1 MLRTGLTFQSF
12 RIFSK
17 VYPMSFDSTNST
29 LRVNGEVLKGVKG
42 GMAQVSDAPI
52 SARALLCLD
61 IFRIHGMST
70 LWIATDV
77 RDMERLHESIR
88 TLAKGRDGSLDQ
100 DVGTDR
106 RAVRNGALGDRALP
120 STAGRDTPPYLSIH
134 LFQPMEKD
142 PAVFGEHLKL
152 VQHLSEGKPFIIVSC
167 PQALEQEVPTGVKS
181 EQAVRTLRLHETHRL
196 DELTGWMSGAGYA
209 FGVEVYAQ
217 GEAALRGGILDCW
230 PPGSP
235 RPVRIEFFGDA
246 IDSIR
251 YFDDQTQCSIE
262 KIDAVQLP
270 QLDFGFAGEET
281 CNLLKLLPHQTLIVS
296 TAHGAWGME
305 EEQEMPSAMHYAPR
319 KLETGFEFYDT
330 HLQAVSFDLH
340 PKAAEQARR
349 RFVEQ
354 RCSDLSIGWNIHLFF
369 ETKGTL
375 TRFKELYED
384 IKGFDALQL
393 HYGVL
398 HESAI
403 DPARKILIVTESDF
417 YAYHSNRSAHA
428 RSARRFRKQERVS
441 EAADIQPGD
450 FVVHVEHGVGKYLGI
465 VETTFSGKSMEV
477 LSIEYAKGEK
487 VYLPVTQAHLLTR
500 YKGMGKQAPKP
511 HTLGGR
517 KWRNDKANAQEAVQ
531 DLAAKLLQTQAE
543 RQAKRGYKFSKDT
556 AMQAEFEAAFPYTE
570 TVDQLSSTDELK
582 RDMEKIRPMDRL
594 LCGDVGFGKTEV
606 AMRAAFKAVMDGMQV
621 AVLVPTTILAQ
632 QHYDTFTERMA
643 AFPIRVDMVSR
654 FRTRGQQNKT
664 LFNTAEGEVDILI
677 GTHRLL
683 SGDVRFKNLG
693 LVIID
698 EEQRFGVEAKE
709 HLKELRTQV
718 DVITMS
724 ATPIPRTLYMSLT
737 GVRDLSTIKTA
748 PQERQPVDTHV
759 IPYDEEIIREAIR
772 MELHRGGQVFYLHN
786 RVKTI
791 HLVNNRLRALVPE
804 ARIAVAHG
812 QMGEKELS
820 EIMHAFVQGRFD
832 VLLCTTIIES
842 GVDIPNC
849 NTMLVENAERFG
861 LSDLYQLRG
870 RVGRSNHKAF
880 AYLMLSPGGEM
891 IDAARDRMNAIQRY
905 TGLGS
910 GFRLALR
917 DLELRGA
924 GNLLGAKQS
933 GHISAVGFDLYCQLL
948 KRTIAIMQGKKPPP
962 LMDVT
967 VKLDF
972 LDLSP
977 ATGTAA
983 SGAYIPYHYIEDE
996 NLRLRLYQRMS
1007 ALATRQEIAL
1017 MKQEIKDRFGKLPKE
1032 MQRLLLIAELRIV
1045 AAEQGI
1051 KSVIVRQ
1058 RTVML
1063 SKEKDY
1069 LTIGGRHPRLEED
1082 KTTPMLKELIALTGG
1097 P

>member
-1 MLRTGLTFQSF
+1 MKSIASYRPFAYLFRVNSGNQRT
-12 RIFSK
+12 
-17 VYPMSFDSTNST
+17 ST
-29 LRVNGEVLKGVKG
+29 LRVNGAVLKGVSTG
-42 GMAQVSDAPI
+42 TARAADAPT
-52 SARALLCLD
+52 SAQALLCLD
-61 IFRIHGMST
+61 LFQTGKT
-70 LWIATDV
+70 NVLWIAADV
-77 RDMERLHESIR
+77 REMERLHESIR
-88 TLAKGRDGSLDQ
+88 TLAQGRNDAT
-100 DVGTDR
+100 GTP
-106 RAVRNGALGDRALP
+106 A
-120 STAGRDTPPYLSIH
+120 AGLDTPPYLL
-134 LFQPMEKD
+134 LFQPMERD

-152 VQHLSEGKPFIIVSC
+152 VQLLSEKKPFIIVTC
-167 PQALEQEVPTGVKS
+167 PHALEQEVPMAGKA
-181 EQAVRTLRLHETHRL
+181 ELAVRTVHTNKRHAL
-196 DELTGWMSGAGYA
+196 DELTGWMSDAGYE
-209 FGVEVYAQ
+209 FGVEVYSQ

-235 RPVRIEFFGDA
+235 RPVRIEFFGDEV
-246 IDSIR
+246 DSIR

-262 KIDAVQLP
+262 KIGSIQLP

-281 CNLLKLLPHQTLIVS
+281 CSLLALLPEQTLTINPNDTAATAPS
-296 TAHGAWGME
+296 TRL
-305 EEQEMPSAMHYAPR
+305 S
-319 KLETGFEFYDT
+319 TGFDFYDT
-330 HLQAVSFDLH
+330 NLQAVSFDLH
-340 PKAAEQARR
+340 PKTAEQARR
-349 RFVEQ
+349 KFVEQ
-354 RCSDLSIGWNIHLFF
+354 RCADAARQWDIHLFF
-369 ETKGTL
+369 ETEGTL
-375 TRFKELYED
+375 KRFRELYEE
-384 IKGFDALQL
+384 IPGFNALRL
-393 HYGVL
+393 HRGVI
-398 HESAI
+398 HDSAI
-403 DPARKILIVTESDF
+403 DHARRILIITECDF
-417 YAYHSNRSAHA
+417 YAYHTNRSAHA
-428 RSARRFRKQERVS
+428 RTAKRFRRQERVS

-465 VETTFSGKSMEV
+465 VETSFSGRSMEV
-477 LSIEYAKGEK
+477 LAIEYAKGEK

-500 YKGMGKQAPKP
+500 YKGMGKQTPKP

-517 KWRNDKANAQEAVQ
+517 KWRNDKANAEEAVQ

-543 RQAKRGYKFSKDT
+543 RQAKRGNRFSKDT

-570 TVDQLSSTDELK
+570 TADQLSASDELK
-582 RDMEKIRPMDRL
+582 KDMEKNRPMDRL

-621 AVLVPTTILAQ
+621 AVLVPTTVLAQ

-643 AFPIRVDMVSR
+643 AFPINVDMVSR
-654 FRTRGQQNKT
+654 FRTRAQQNKT
-664 LFNTAEGEVDILI
+664 LFSTAEGEIDILI

-683 SGDVRFKNLG
+683 SKDVMFQNLG

-709 HLKELRTQV
+709 HLKELRRQV

-759 IPYDEEIIREAIR
+759 MPYDEEIIRESIR
-772 MELHRGGQVFYLHN
+772 MEMHRGGQVFYLHN

-791 HLVNNRLRALVPE
+791 HLVDNKLRALLPE

-849 NTMLVENAERFG
+849 NTLIVENAERFG

-880 AYLMLSPGGEM
+880 AYFMLSPGGDM

-933 GHISAVGFDLYCQLL
+933 GHISAIGFDLYCQLL
-948 KRTIAIMQGKKPPP
+948 KRTIAIMQGRKPPP
-962 LMDVT
+962 LMDVA

-977 ATGTAA
+977 ATGSSAN
-983 SGAYIPYHYIEDE
+983 GAYIPYHYIEDE
-996 NLRLRLYQRMS
+996 NLRLRIYQRLS
-1007 ALATRQEIAL
+1007 ALATKQEITL
-1017 MKQEIKDRFGKLPKE
+1017 MKREIKDRFGKLPSE
-1032 MQRLLLIAELRIV
+1032 VQRLMLIAELRIV
-1045 AAEQGI
+1045 AADLGI
-1051 KSVIVRQ
+1051 DSVIVRSH
-1058 RTVML
+1058 TVML
-1063 SKEKDY
+1063 SRANNY
-1069 LTIGGRHPRLEED
+1069 LTPAGRHPRLTEE
-1082 KTTPMLKELIALTGG
+1082 KPTAMLGELISLLKEHI
-1097 P
+1097 

>member
-1 MLRTGLTFQSF
+1 
-12 RIFSK
+12 
-17 VYPMSFDSTNST
+17 MSAKWSGCTN
-29 LRVNGEVLKGVKG
+29 
-42 GMAQVSDAPI
+42 P
-52 SARALLCLD
+52 
-61 IFRIHGMST
+61 F
-70 LWIATDV
+70 
-77 RDMERLHESIR
+77 IR
-88 TLAKGRDGSLDQ
+88 WE
-100 DVGTDR
+100 GTDR
-106 RAVRNGALGDRALP
+106 RTTRTRRARRSRP
-120 STAGRDTPPYLSIH
+120 TSCFS
-134 LFQPMEKD
+134 QPMEKD
-142 PAVFGEHLKL
+142 PAVFGEHLNL
-152 VQHLSEGKPFIIVSC
+152 VQHLSEQKSFIIITC
-167 PQALEQEVPTGVKS
+167 PQAMEQELPRSGKS
-181 EQAVRTLRLHETHRL
+181 EQAVRTLKVNESHALV
-196 DELTGWMSGAGYA
+196 ELTDWMTEAGYE
-209 FGVEVYAQ
+209 FGVEVYLQ

-235 RPVRIEFFGDA
+235 RPVRIEFFGDE

-262 KIDAVQLP
+262 KINSVQLP
-270 QLDFGFAGEET
+270 LLDFDFAGDET
-281 CNLLKLLPHQTLIVS
+281 CDLISLLPANTLIVNHNKS
-296 TAHGAWGME
+296 VTPQTSRLTSGFDFYETLLPA
-305 EEQEMPSAMHYAPR
+305 PSV
-319 KLETGFEFYDT
+319 KT
-330 HLQAVSFDLH
+330 S
-340 PKAAEQARR
+340 PKAAEEARR

-354 RCSDLSIGWNIHLFF
+354 RCADVQQEWIIHFFF
-369 ETKGTL
+369 ETKGTQN
-375 TRFKELYED
+375 RFKELYGAIE
-384 IKGFDALQL
+384 GFDSL
-393 HYGVL
+393 HLHHGVV
-398 HESAI
+398 HESAM
-403 DPARKILIVTESDF
+403 DHARKILIVTESDF
-417 YAYHSNRSAHA
+417 YAYHTNRSAHA
-428 RSARRFRKQERVS
+428 RTARRFRTQERVS

-465 VETTFSGKSMEV
+465 VETSFSNKSMEV
-477 LSIEYAKGEK
+477 LCIEYAKGEK

-500 YKGMGKQAPKP
+500 YKGMGKTTPKP

-517 KWRNDKANAQEAVQ
+517 KWQNDRANAEEAVQ
-531 DLAAKLLQTQAE
+531 DLAAQLLQTQAE
-543 RQAKRGYKFSKDT
+543 REAKRGRSFSPDS

-570 TVDQLSSTDELK
+570 TADQLTASDELK
-582 RDMEKIRPMDRL
+582 KDMEKLRPMDRL

-606 AMRAAFKAVMDGMQV
+606 AMRSAFKAVMDGMQV
-621 AVLVPTTILAQ
+621 AVLVPTTVLAQ
-632 QHYDTFTERMA
+632 QHYESFAERMA
-643 AFPIRVDMVSR
+643 AFPVRVDMVSR
-654 FRTRGQQNKT
+654 FRTRAQQNKT
-664 LFNTAEGEVDILI
+664 IFNTAEGDVDILI

-683 SGDVRFKNLG
+683 SKDVQFKNLG

-698 EEQRFGVEAKE
+698 EEQRFGVTAKE
-709 HLKELRTQV
+709 HLKELRKQV

-748 PQERQPVDTHV
+748 PQERQPVDTTV

-791 HLVNNRLRALVPE
+791 HLVDNRLRALIPE

-849 NTMLVENAERFG
+849 NTMIVENAERFG

-880 AYLMLSPGGEM
+880 VYFMLTPGGDM

-962 LMDVT
+962 LMDVA
-967 VKLDF
+967 VKFDF

-977 ATGTAA
+977 ATG
-983 SGAYIPYHYIEDE
+983 SSENGAYIPYHYIEDE

-1007 ALATRQEIAL
+1007 ALATKQEITL
-1017 MKQEIKDRFGKLPKE
+1017 MKQEIKDRFGKLPAE
-1032 MQRLLLIAELRIV
+1032 VQRLMLIAELRIV
-1045 AAEQGI
+1045 AADHDL
-1051 KSVIVRQ
+1051 KSVIVRKRQ
-1058 RTVML
+1058 VML
-1063 SKEKDY
+1063 SKEKEY
-1069 LTIGGRHPRLEED
+1069 LTYAGHHPVLFAE
-1082 KTTPMLKELIALTGG
+1082 KPTAMLKEVIQLIKQ
-1097 P
+1097 

>member
-1 MLRTGLTFQSF
+1 M
-12 RIFSK
+12 
-17 VYPMSFDSTNST
+17 
-29 LRVNGEVLKGVKG
+29 
-42 GMAQVSDAPI
+42 
-52 SARALLCLD
+52 
-61 IFRIHGMST
+61 
-70 LWIATDV
+70 
-77 RDMERLHESIR
+77 
-88 TLAKGRDGSLDQ
+88 
-100 DVGTDR
+100 
-106 RAVRNGALGDRALP
+106 
-120 STAGRDTPPYLSIH
+120 
-134 LFQPMEKD
+134 
-142 PAVFGEHLKL
+142 
-152 VQHLSEGKPFIIVSC
+152 
-167 PQALEQEVPTGVKS
+167 
-181 EQAVRTLRLHETHRL
+181 
-196 DELTGWMSGAGYA
+196 
-209 FGVEVYAQ
+209 
-217 GEAALRGGILDCW
+217 
-230 PPGSP
+230 
-235 RPVRIEFFGDA
+235 EFFGDE

-251 YFDDQTQCSIE
+251 YFDDQTQCSVE

-270 QLDFGFAGEET
+270 QLDFGFAGNET
-281 CNLLKLLPHQTLIVS
+281 CPLTELLPEHTLIVNPCS
-296 TAHGAWGME
+296 IKAVQDPIIE
-305 EEQEMPSAMHYAPR
+305 NR
-319 KLETGFEFYDT
+319 KSKIKNIKTGYSFYDT
-330 HLQAVSFDLH
+330 GLQAVSFDLH

-354 RCSDLSIGWNIHLFF
+354 RCCDLKEGWVIHLFF
-369 ETKGTL
+369 ETEGTL
-375 TRFKELYED
+375 TRFRELYETLS
-384 IKGFDALQL
+384 GFDGLQL
-393 HYGVL
+393 HHGVL

-403 DPARKILIVTESDF
+403 DHIRKVLIITESDF
-417 YAYHSNRSAHA
+417 YAYHTNRSAHA
-428 RSARRFRKQERVS
+428 RTARRFRKQERVS

-465 VETTFSGKSMEV
+465 VETSFSGKSMEV

-556 AMQAEFEAAFPYTE
+556 ALQAEFEAAFPYTE
-570 TVDQLSSTDELK
+570 TADQLSAAEELK
-582 RDMEKIRPMDRL
+582 KDMEKVRPMDRL

-606 AMRAAFKAVMDGMQV
+606 AMRAAFKAVMDDRQV
-621 AVLVPTTILAQ
+621 AVLVPTTVLAQ

-643 AFPIRVDMVSR
+643 AFPICVDMVSR
-654 FRTRGQQNKT
+654 FRTRGQQNET
-664 LFNTAEGEVDILI
+664 LFNTAEGDVDILI

-683 SGDVRFKNLG
+683 SDDVRFRQLG

-759 IPYDEEIIREAIR
+759 IPYDEEIIREAIL

-791 HLVNNRLRALVPE
+791 HLVDNRLRSLVPE

-820 EIMHAFVQGRFD
+820 EIMHAFVQGRYD

-849 NTMLVENAERFG
+849 NTMLIENAERFG

-962 LMDVT
+962 LMDVS

-972 LDLSP
+972 LDFSP
-977 ATGTAA
+977 ATGTSAN
-983 SGAYIPYHYIEDE
+983 GAYIPYHYIEDE

-1007 ALATRQEIAL
+1007 ALAGKQEITL
-1017 MKQEIKDRFGKLPKE
+1017 MKREIKDRFGKLPKE
-1032 MQRLLLIAELRIV
+1032 VHRLLLIAELRIA
-1045 AAEQGI
+1045 AAERGI
-1051 KSVIVRQ
+1051 QSIIVRQ

-1063 SKEKDY
+1063 SLEKDY
-1069 LTIGGRHPRLEED
+1069 LTIAGRHPRLQEEQ
-1082 KTTPMLKELIALTGG
+1082 TTSMLRELLGLIVQ
-1097 P
+1097 

>member
-1 MLRTGLTFQSF
+1 MIDIENS
-12 RIFSK
+12 
-17 VYPMSFDSTNST
+17 DST
-29 LRVNGEVLKGVKG
+29 LRVDGAVLKGVSSG
-42 GMAQVSDAPI
+42 FAQAADAPLC
-52 SARALLCLD
+52 AQAMLCLD
-61 IFRIHGMST
+61 IFQST
-70 LWIATDV
+70 KTNVVWVAADV
-77 RDMERLHESIR
+77 REMERLYESIK
-88 TLAKGRDGSLDQ
+88 TLESRRSFQLRFAP
-100 DVGTDR
+100 TDEDTKTTKME
-106 RAVRNGALGDRALP
+106 AS
-120 STAGRDTPPYLSIH
+120 STIL
-134 LFQPMEKD
+134 LFQPLEKD

-152 VQHLSEGKPFIIVSC
+152 VQHLSEQKPFIIVSC
-167 PQALEQEVPTGVKS
+167 PRAMEQEIPSSGKS
-181 EQAVRTLRLHETHRL
+181 EQAVRTLKLNDTCAL
-196 DELTGWMSGAGYA
+196 DELTNWMSDAGYE
-209 FGVEVYAQ
+209 FGVEVYTQ

-235 RPVRIEFFGDA
+235 RPVRIEFFGNE

-251 YFDDQTQCSIE
+251 FFDDQTQCSIE
-262 KIDAVQLP
+262 KIDSVQLP
-270 QLDFGFAGEET
+270 QLDFGFAGDET
-281 CNLLKLLPHQTLIVS
+281 CSILDLLPENTLIINMR
-296 TAHGAWGME
+296 G
-305 EEQEMPSAMHYAPR
+305 PSQSHRERRENHNLCALISSAR
-319 KLETGFEFYDT
+319 NQISSGFDFYDT
-330 HLQAVSFDLH
+330 DLRAVSIDLS
-340 PKAAEQARR
+340 PKAAELSRR
-349 RFVEQ
+349 KFVEQ
-354 RCSDLSIGWNIHLFF
+354 RCADTAIGWTIHLFF
-369 ETKGTL
+369 ETRGTL
-375 TRFKELYED
+375 ARFTELYQE
-384 IKGFDALQL
+384 IEGFGALQL

-398 HESAI
+398 HESAV
-403 DPARKILIVTESDF
+403 DHARKILIVTESDF
-417 YAYHSNRSAHA
+417 YAYHTNRSAHA
-428 RSARRFRKQERVS
+428 RTSKRFQKQERIS

-465 VETTFSGKSMEV
+465 VETAFSGKSMEV

-500 YKGMGKQAPKP
+500 YKGMGKNAPKP

-517 KWRNDKANAQEAVQ
+517 KWRNDKAGAEEAVQ

-543 RQAKRGYKFSKDT
+543 REAKQGHAFSKDT

-570 TVDQLSSTDELK
+570 TVDQLSASDELK
-582 RDMEKIRPMDRL
+582 KDMEKTRPMDRL

-621 AVLVPTTILAQ
+621 AVLVPTTVLAQ
-632 QHYDTFTERMA
+632 QHYDTITERIA
-643 AFPIRVDMVSR
+643 AFPLRVDMVSR
-654 FRTRGQQNKT
+654 FRTRAQQSKT
-664 LFNTAEGEVDILI
+664 LNDTALGEVDILV

-683 SGDVRFKNLG
+683 SNDVEFKNLG

-709 HLKELRTQV
+709 HLKELRRQV

-748 PQERQPVDTHV
+748 PQERQPVDTNV
-759 IPYDEEIIREAIR
+759 IPYDEEIIAAAIR
-772 MELHRGGQVFYLHN
+772 AELHRGGQVFYLHN

-791 HLVNNRLRALVPE
+791 HLVDNRLRALVPE

-812 QMGEKELS
+812 QMGENELS

-849 NTMLVENAERFG
+849 NTLLVENAERFG

-880 AYLMLSPGGEM
+880 AFFMLSPGGDM

-910 GFRLALR
+910 GFRLAMR

-933 GHISAVGFDLYCQLL
+933 GQISAVGFDLYCQLL
-948 KRTIAIMQGKKPPP
+948 RRTIAIMQGKKPPP
-962 LMDVT
+962 LMEVT

-977 ATGTAA
+977 ATGNAE
-983 SGAYIPYHYIEDE
+983 SGAFIPYRYIEDE
-996 NLRLRLYQRMS
+996 NLRLRLYQRIS
-1007 ALATRQEIAL
+1007 ALATKQEINL
-1017 MKQEIKDRFGKLPKE
+1017 IKQEIKDRFGKLPPE
-1032 MQRLLLIAELRIV
+1032 VQRLMLIAELRIV
-1045 AAEQGI
+1045 AADRDI
-1051 KSVIVRQ
+1051 KSVIVRD

-1063 SKEKDY
+1063 SREKDY
-1069 LTIGGRHPRLEED
+1069 LTFGGRHPRLGEE
-1082 KTTPMLKELIALTGG
+1082 KATAMLKELIRIVAEKT
-1097 P
+1097 

>member
-1 MLRTGLTFQSF
+1 
-12 RIFSK
+12 
-17 VYPMSFDSTNST
+17 
-29 LRVNGEVLKGVKG
+29 
-42 GMAQVSDAPI
+42 
-52 SARALLCLD
+52 
-61 IFRIHGMST
+61 MST

-77 RDMERLHESIR
+77 REMERLHESIR
-88 TLAKGRDGSLDQ
+88 TLATGRDGGPQ
-100 DVGTDR
+100 
-106 RAVRNGALGDRALP
+106 P
-120 STAGRDTPPYLSIH
+120 SIH

-152 VQHLSEGKPFIIVSC
+152 VQHLSEQRSLIIVTC
-167 PQALEQEVPTGVKS
+167 PQALEQEVPTGIKS
-181 EQAVRTLRLHETHRL
+181 EQAVRTLRLQENHPM
-196 DELTGWMSGAGYA
+196 DELTAWMSDAGYE

-217 GEAALRGGILDCW
+217 GEAAMRGGILDCW

-235 RPVRIEFFGDA
+235 RPVRIEFFGDE

-251 YFDDQTQCSIE
+251 YFDDQTQCSVE
-262 KIDAVQLP
+262 KIHAVQLP
-270 QLDFGFAGEET
+270 QLDLGFAGDDT
-281 CNLLKLLPHQTLIVS
+281 CPLPDLLPENTLIVN
-296 TAHGAWGME
+296 
-305 EEQEMPSAMHYAPR
+305 PSDPTTTPLSSR
-319 KLETGFEFYDT
+319 LTTGFDFYDT

-354 RCSDLSIGWNIHLFF
+354 RCSDLSKGWNIHLFF
-369 ETKGTL
+369 ETQGTL

-384 IKGFDALQL
+384 IKGFDALHL

-398 HESAI
+398 HESAT
-403 DPARKILIVTESDF
+403 DHARKILIVTESDF

-428 RSARRFRKQERVS
+428 RSAKRFSRQERVS

-465 VETTFSGKSMEV
+465 VETSFSGKSMEV

-570 TVDQLSSTDELK
+570 TADQLSSADELK
-582 RDMEKIRPMDRL
+582 QDMEKVRPMDRL

-606 AMRAAFKAVMDGMQV
+606 AMRAAFKAVMDGKQV
-621 AVLVPTTILAQ
+621 AILVPTTILAQ

-654 FRTRGQQNKT
+654 FRTRGQQSIT
-664 LFNTAEGEVDILI
+664 LFNTVEGEVDLLI

-759 IPYDEEIIREAIR
+759 IPYDENIICEAIR

-791 HLVNNRLRALVPE
+791 HIVDTRLRALVPE

-1007 ALATRQEIAL
+1007 ALASKQEITL
-1017 MKQEIKDRFGKLPKE
+1017 MKREIKDRFGKLPKE
-1032 MQRLLLIAELRIV
+1032 MQRLMLIAELRIV
-1045 AAEQGI
+1045 AADRGI
-1051 KSVIVRQ
+1051 KSVMVRD

-1063 SKEKDY
+1063 SRDKEY
-1069 LTIGGRHPRLEED
+1069 LTVAGRHPRLEED
-1082 KTTPMLKELIALTGG
+1082 QTTPMLKELIALIAGS
-1097 P
+1097 

>member
-1 MLRTGLTFQSF
+1 MSNKQSSPQINPELFQNIS
-12 RIFSK
+12 
-17 VYPMSFDSTNST
+17 P
-29 LRVNGEVLKGVKG
+29 G
-42 GMAQVSDAPI
+42 GMQIIDMPI
-52 SARALLCLD
+52 SAQALLCLD
-61 IFRIHGMST
+61 AFRSGINI
-70 LWIATDV
+70 LWTAADV
-77 RDMERLHESIR
+77 REMERLHESIC
-88 TLAKGRDGSLDQ
+88 TLQGQQ
-100 DVGTDR
+100 DVADP
-106 RAVRNGALGDRALP
+106 V
-120 STAGRDTPPYLSIH
+120 PPASSRPL
-134 LFQPMEKD
+134 LFQPLEKD

-152 VQHLSEGKPFIIVSC
+152 VRHLTEQKPFIIVTC
-167 PQALEQEVPTGVKS
+167 PQAMEQELPLAEKS
-181 EQAVRTLRLHETHRL
+181 EQAVRTLQTNETHAL
-196 DELTGWMSGAGYA
+196 AELTDWMSDAGYE
-209 FGVEVYAQ
+209 FGVEVYSQ

-235 RPVRIEFFGDA
+235 RPVRIEFFGDE

-262 KIDAVQLP
+262 KIDSVQLP
-270 QLDFGFAGEET
+270 LLDFGFAGDET
-281 CNLLKLLPHQTLIVS
+281 CTIQSLLPQNTLIVNPDKAI
-296 TAHGAWGME
+296 TAQSSRLTSGFDFYETLLPA
-305 EEQEMPSAMHYAPR
+305 PSF
-319 KLETGFEFYDT
+319 K
-330 HLQAVSFDLH
+330 VS
-340 PKAAEQARR
+340 PKAAEEARR
-349 RFVEQ
+349 TFVEQ
-354 RCSDLSIGWNIHLFF
+354 RCADTAQDWTIHFFF

-375 TRFKELYED
+375 KRFTELYGE
-384 IKGFDALQL
+384 IEGFESLSL
-393 HYGVL
+393 HRGVL

-403 DPARKILIVTESDF
+403 DHTRKILIVTESDF
-417 YAYHSNRSAHA
+417 YAYHTNRSAHA
-428 RSARRFRKQERVS
+428 RSARRFKKQERVS

-465 VETTFSGKSMEV
+465 VETSFSGKSMEV
-477 LSIEYAKGEK
+477 LCIEYAKGEK

-500 YKGMGKQAPKP
+500 YKGMGKNAPKP
-511 HTLGGR
+511 HSLNGR
-517 KWRNDKANAQEAVQ
+517 KWRNDKANAEEAVQ
-531 DLAAKLLQTQAE
+531 DLAAQLLQTQAE
-543 RQAKRGYKFSKDT
+543 REAKRGHAFAKDS
-556 AMQAEFEAAFPYTE
+556 AMQAEFESAFPYTE
-570 TVDQLSSTDELK
+570 TADQLTAADELK

-621 AVLVPTTILAQ
+621 AVLVPTTVLAQ
-632 QHYDTFTERMA
+632 QHYESFSERMA
-643 AFPIRVDMVSR
+643 AFPIRIDMVSR
-654 FRTRGQQNKT
+654 FRTRAQQNKT
-664 LFNTAEGEVDILI
+664 IFNTAEGEVDILI

-683 SGDVRFKNLG
+683 SKDVQFKNLG

-698 EEQRFGVEAKE
+698 EEQRFGVTAKE
-709 HLKELRTQV
+709 HLKELRKQV

-748 PQERQPVDTHV
+748 PQERQPVDTNV

-791 HLVNNRLRALVPE
+791 HLVDNRLRALIPE

-861 LSDLYQLRG
+861 LSELYQLRG

-880 AYLMLSPGGEM
+880 VYFMLTPGGEM

-933 GHISAVGFDLYCQLL
+933 GQISAVGFDLYCQLL
-948 KRTIAIMQGKKPPP
+948 RRSIAIMQGKKPPP
-962 LMDVT
+962 LMDVA

-977 ATGTAA
+977 ATGSSAN
-983 SGAYIPYHYIEDE
+983 GAYIPYAYIEDE

-1007 ALATRQEIAL
+1007 ALATKQEITL
-1017 MKQEIKDRFGKLPKE
+1017 MKQEIKDRFGKLPAE
-1032 MQRLLLIAELRIV
+1032 VQRLMLIAELRIV
-1045 AAEQGI
+1045 AADHSL
-1051 KSVIVRQ
+1051 KSVIVRNTQ
-1058 RTVML
+1058 VML
-1063 SKEKDY
+1063 STEKNY
-1069 LTIGGRHPRLEED
+1069 LTRNGRHPRLFET
-1082 KTTPMLKELIALTGG
+1082 KATPMLKELIALIKR
-1097 P
+1097 